1 MIPTH
6 GQAKSLPELDLFDE
20 QLNPVSSY
28 PQTGAIPEGNYTAGT
43 LGTPGQTGIP
53 MTKNGYLYIWVSNE
67 TQGWD
72 VYFDNLSVTHH
83 TGPLLEENHY
93 YPFGLAMSAIS
104 AKALKTNYTENK
116 LRFNGGSEMQNREFS
131 DGSGLEMYETSFR
144 GYDAQTGRFAQIDPM
159 AGGYLDYS
167 TYGYCTNNPVLLSD
181 PSGAIIRYQQQNN
194 RLPQADEYSEFENL
208 LGGGGGGG
216 GQSDVQSM
224 TGIGSNSF
232 EDWVTNVNEQIDR
245 QVDRSNLI
253 STTEGLLAFMPNE
266 SLLQLTNNYD
276 GTFNVTCHPDIT
288 GAEWGTDKGG
298 NSGIRYE
305 YSYAG
310 TDDGGEFLHESL
322 NTDYIV
328 SGFIKYNTY
337 GLFNPN
343 ASADEGG
350 HGNGNNGFEIG
361 ERITEASGIAF
372 QTTQQ
377 AMIGAQRLA
386 NQLSGTGYKILKG
399 GEAAKFAGKS
409 LAIAGAGLT
418 VLDGMTNGWQSHHI
432 ADIGIDGI
440 IYGIS
445 ELSGPVGWVIGG
457 GWFLANLIYEN
468 SHDGK
473 SITEDLFDHN

>member
-1 MIPTH
+1 M
-6 GQAKSLPELDLFDE
+6 
-20 QLNPVSSY
+20 SSY
-28 PQTGAIPEGNYTAGT
+28 PQTGAIPVGNYTAGT

-104 AKALKTNYTENK
+104 ARALKTNYTENK

-144 GYDAQTGRFAQIDPM
+144 GYDAQIGRFAQIDPM

-337 GLFNPN
+337 GLYDPNESFNPN

-350 HGNGNNGFEIG
+350 GKVNGWQTAGV
-361 ERITEASGIAF
+361 ITESLGLSYETTEQSIKVF
-372 QTTQQ
+372 QKV
-377 AMIGAQRLA
+377 A
-386 NQLSGTGYKILKG
+386 NILSGTKAEILD
-399 GEAAKFAGKS
+399 AGKIGK
-409 LAIAGAGLT
+409 LGGIGLGLLSMGET
-418 VLDGMTNGWQSHHI
+418 TMDGLENGWENHHT
-432 ADIGIDGI
+432 ADLFVTAGEITLVLFEATNPIGWGFAAGMFIGNL
-440 IYGIS
+440 IS
-445 ELSGPVGWVIGG
+445 EH
-457 GWFLANLIYEN
+457 YT
-468 SHDGK
+468 GK
-473 SITEDLFDHN
+473 TITENLFDK